1 MKAQVRACFRRCSNT
16 ESSLPFAEITVDEF
30 TNVRL
35 SAVRMAGRP
44 LVRALSRV
52 NAGPNR
58 APRGRP
64 CPGKPC
70 PCPRKA
76 PSILGR
82 RKSVVPGASTCV
94 PGVRRLDLEAGASS
108 SDYAGGT
115 RSPSRE
121 AAPCPGGSGLFPGGH
136 GIAPGRSNEKG
147 EPFVEGFALI
157 IDGGG
162 TENRTPVHD
171 SSLIGISRL
180 SRWFGFGRVA
190 RSDTLAAS

>member
-1 MKAQVRACFRRCSNT
+1 MFVYQLFVM
-16 ESSLPFAEITVDEF
+16 VD
-30 TNVRL
+30 
-35 SAVRMAGRP
+35 RP
-44 LVRALSRV
+44 LVRAFSRV
-52 NAGPNR
+52 NTGPNR
-58 APRGRP
+58 APRGRA
-64 CPGKPC
+64 CPGKPR
-70 PCPRKA
+70 PA
-76 PSILGR
+76 PEG
-82 RKSVVPGASTCV
+82 P
-94 PGVRRLDLEAGASS
+94 
-108 SDYAGGT
+108 
-115 RSPSRE
+115 
-121 AAPCPGGSGLFPGGH
+121 GLFPGGH

>member
-1 MKAQVRACFRRCSNT
+1 MFVYQLF
-16 ESSLPFAEITVDEF
+16 I
-30 TNVRL
+30 
-35 SAVRMAGRP
+35 MAGRP
-44 LVRALSRV
+44 LSRAFSRV

-58 APRGRP
+58 APRGRA
-64 CPGKPC
+64 CPGKPR

-82 RKSVVPGASTCV
+82 RKSVVPGAWTCV
-94 PGVRRLDLEAGASS
+94 PGVRRLDFEAGGVQFGLGWR
-108 SDYAGGT
+108 DTLPVPG
-115 RSPSRE
+115 SRVP
-121 AAPCPGGSGLFPGGH
+121 APEGSGLFPGGH
-136 GIAPGRSNEKG
+136 GIAPRRSNEKG
-147 EPFVEGFALI
+147 EPFHEGFALI

-171 SSLIGISRL
+171 SSLIGVSRL

>member
-1 MKAQVRACFRRCSNT
+1 MFVYQLFV
-16 ESSLPFAEITVDEF
+16 
-30 TNVRL
+30 
-35 SAVRMAGRP
+35 MADRP
-44 LVRALSRV
+44 LARAFSRV

-58 APRGRP
+58 APRGRA
-64 CPGKPC
+64 CPGKPR
-70 PCPRKA
+70 PR
-76 PSILGR
+76 PGR
-82 RKSVVPGASTCV
+82 PH
-94 PGVRRLDLEAGASS
+94 PS
-108 SDYAGGT
+108 SDGGNRSSPGHRPAFPGYGGSISRQGRPVRTMLAGRG
-115 RSPSRE
+115 SPSRE

>member
-1 MKAQVRACFRRCSNT
+1 MFVYQLFV
-16 ESSLPFAEITVDEF
+16 
-30 TNVRL
+30 
-35 SAVRMAGRP
+35 MAGRP
-44 LVRALSRV
+44 LARAFSRV

-64 CPGKPC
+64 CPGKPR

-94 PGVRRLDLEAGASS
+94 PGVRRLDFEAGASS

-115 RSPSRE
+115 RSLPRE

>member
-1 MKAQVRACFRRCSNT
+1 MFVYQLFV
-16 ESSLPFAEITVDEF
+16 
-30 TNVRL
+30 
-35 SAVRMAGRP
+35 MAGRP
-44 LVRALSRV
+44 LVRAFSRV
-52 NAGPNR
+52 AAGCW
-58 APRGRP
+58 RGR
-64 CPGKPC
+64 GSES
-70 PCPRKA
+70 RA
-76 PSILGR
+76 
-82 RKSVVPGASTCV
+82 
-94 PGVRRLDLEAGASS
+94 AGE
-108 SDYAGGT
+108 GL
-115 RSPSRE
+115 PRE
-121 AAPCPGGSGLFPGGH
+121 AAPCPGGSGLFPRGY

>member
-1 MKAQVRACFRRCSNT
+1 MFVYQLFV
-16 ESSLPFAEITVDEF
+16 
-30 TNVRL
+30 
-35 SAVRMAGRP
+35 MAGRP

-52 NAGPNR
+52 NTGPNR
-58 APRGRP
+58 APRGRA
-64 CPGKPC
+64 CPGKPR
-70 PCPRKA
+70 PAPEGTIHPRTA
-76 PSILGR
+76 EIGR
-82 RKSVVPGASTCV
+82 SRGIDLRSRGTEARFRGRGVQFGLCWRYTLPVPGSRV
-94 PGVRRLDLEAGASS
+94 P
-108 SDYAGGT
+108 
-115 RSPSRE
+115 
-121 AAPCPGGSGLFPGGH
+121 APEGPGLFPGGH

>member
-1 MKAQVRACFRRCSNT
+1 MFVYQLFV
-16 ESSLPFAEITVDEF
+16 
-30 TNVRL
+30 
-35 SAVRMAGRP
+35 MAGRP
-44 LVRALSRV
+44 LARAFSRV

-64 CPGKPC
+64 CPGKPR
-70 PCPRKA
+70 PRPGRHH
-76 PSILGR
+76 PSSDGGNR
-82 RKSVVPGASTCV
+82 SFPGHRPAF
-94 PGVRRLDLEAGASS
+94 PGYGGSISRQGASS

-115 RSPSRE
+115 RSLPRE

-136 GIAPGRSNEKG
+136 GIASGRSNEKG

>member
-1 MKAQVRACFRRCSNT
+1 MFVYQLFV
-16 ESSLPFAEITVDEF
+16 
-30 TNVRL
+30 
-35 SAVRMAGRP
+35 MAGRP
-44 LVRALSRV
+44 LVRAFSRV
-52 NAGPNR
+52 AAGCWCGRGSESR
-58 APRGRP
+58 AAG
-64 CPGKPC
+64 
-70 PCPRKA
+70 
-76 PSILGR
+76 
-82 RKSVVPGASTCV
+82 
-94 PGVRRLDLEAGASS
+94 EAL
-108 SDYAGGT
+108 
-115 RSPSRE
+115 PRE
-121 AAPCPGGSGLFPGGH
+121 AVPLPPEGPGLFPGGH

>member
-1 MKAQVRACFRRCSNT
+1 MFVYQLFV
-16 ESSLPFAEITVDEF
+16 
-30 TNVRL
+30 
-35 SAVRMAGRP
+35 MADRP
-44 LVRALSRV
+44 LARAFSRV

-58 APRGRP
+58 APRGRA
-64 CPGKPC
+64 CPGSRVP
-70 PCPRKA
+70 A
-76 PSILGR
+76 PEG
-82 RKSVVPGASTCV
+82 P
-94 PGVRRLDLEAGASS
+94 
-108 SDYAGGT
+108 
-115 RSPSRE
+115 
-121 AAPCPGGSGLFPGGH
+121 GLFPGGH
-136 GIAPGRSNEKG
+136 GIALGRSNEKG

>member
-1 MKAQVRACFRRCSNT
+1 MFVYQLFV
-16 ESSLPFAEITVDEF
+16 
-30 TNVRL
+30 
-35 SAVRMAGRP
+35 MAGRP

-94 PGVRRLDLEAGASS
+94 PGVRRLDFEAGGVQFGLCWRDTLPAS
-108 SDYAGGT
+108 G
-115 RSPSRE
+115 SR
-121 AAPCPGGSGLFPGGH
+121 ALPRGPGLFPGGH
-136 GIAPGRSNEKG
+136 GIAQGRSNEKG